1 MTQEQMQTAYIL
13 DHLGYKIDK
22 NGKFKLRS
30 EHTASASI
38 NPRNGKIKD
47 FGSGWGGSVIDL
59 MVEFH
64 GYSKK
69 VAFDKFHE
77 LSNQKIDLRFD
88 THTDLNDK
96 TYKEGFITQDYID
109 KFQKERLE
117 NFSRFWE
124 LLSAALPTATK
135 EQKETIAKRYQIGY
149 SKKADRLI
157 MPICDEFGNC
167 LTLWKYNKNPAPFMG
182 QDGNMIQLPKLM
194 FSKNRR
200 RCPFNM
206 ADLVSY
212 RNDLQAP
219 IFLMEGEK
227 DCLNAL
233 AKGLRTI
240 TLGSASAKV
249 EDRYLNLF
257 KDANMTICY
266 DHDEAGANGAKT
278 VKQQLTG
285 ICKNIEII
293 DWERIFKK
301 LGWPQP
307 IKKGFDYTDYLV
319 ETKLAKERGKQIQQD
334 TKER

>member
-1 MTQEQMQTAYIL
+1 MQTVYIL
-13 DHLGYKIDK
+13 NHLGYEIDK

-64 GYSKK
+64 S
-69 VAFDKFHE
+69 
-77 LSNQKIDLRFD
+77 
-88 THTDLNDK
+88 
-96 TYKEGFITQDYID
+96 
-109 KFQKERLE
+109 
-117 NFSRFWE
+117 
-124 LLSAALPTATK
+124 
-135 EQKETIAKRYQIGY
+135 Y

-157 MPICDEFGNC
+157 MPIRDEFGNC
-167 LTLWKYNKNPAPFMG
+167 LTLWKYNKNPVPFMG

-233 AKGLRTI
+233 AKGLRAI

-301 LGWPQP
+301 LGWSQP

-334 TKER
+334 IKER

>member
-1 MTQEQMQTAYIL
+1 
-13 DHLGYKIDK
+13 
-22 NGKFKLRS
+22 
-30 EHTASASI
+30 
-38 NPRNGKIKD
+38 
-47 FGSGWGGSVIDL
+47 
-59 MVEFH
+59 
-64 GYSKK
+64 
-69 VAFDKFHE
+69 
-77 LSNQKIDLRFD
+77 
-88 THTDLNDK
+88 
-96 TYKEGFITQDYID
+96 
-109 KFQKERLE
+109 
-117 NFSRFWE
+117 
-124 LLSAALPTATK
+124 
-135 EQKETIAKRYQIGY
+135 
-149 SKKADRLI
+149 
-157 MPICDEFGNC
+157 MPIRDEFGNC
-167 LTLWKYNKNPAPFMG
+167 LTLWKYNKNPVPFMG

-212 RNDLQAP
+212 RNDLQVP

-233 AKGLRTI
+233 AKGLRAV

-266 DHDEAGANGAKT
+266 DHDEAGANGAKA

-301 LGWPQP
+301 LGWSQP

-319 ETKLAKERGKQIQQD
+319 ETKLAKERSKQIQQD